1 MSRFYY
7 WGPLLFHTKLKDD
20 DLEKVEKLCNKN
32 EDLNHRSELAGHIQG
47 EYKINSKS
55 LETILEEYFDDFRGT
70 YQHWYNSYNDF
81 YINSAWVN
89 YMKKAEYNPVHT
101 HNNCDLS
108 AVLYLSI
115 PDEIKKENEA
125 FEGNGNDNSG
135 PGEINFIVGSRTP
148 GFINHKNFMPETGD
162 MFIFPADLMHS
173 VAPFK
178 SDVERVSIAFNMR
191 YKI

>member
-1 MSRFYY
+1 MRLRKKMK
-7 WGPLLFHTKLKDD
+7 LL
-20 DLEKVEKLCNKN
+20 
-32 EDLNHRSELAGHIQG
+32 
-47 EYKINSKS
+47 
-55 LETILEEYFDDFRGT
+55 
-70 YQHWYNSYNDF
+70 
-81 YINSAWVN
+81 
-89 YMKKAEYNPVHT
+89 
-101 HNNCDLS
+101 
-108 AVLYLSI
+108 
-115 PDEIKKENEA
+115 
-125 FEGNGNDNSG
+125 NDNSG